1 MAFRKINVSFWQ
13 DSFVLEELTPEDKY
27 FYLYLMTNSKTN
39 QLGCFSIPI
48 KVIELETGYC
58 RESILKLLDRFC
70 NTYNKI
76 LYCKET
82 SEILILNWGKYN
94 WSKSPKVLSC
104 ILSDLK
110 NVKNTEF
117 KRFLVNL
124 LLEKGYSIDT
134 VSIEYGEEKEKEEEK
149 EEEQEQEKS
158 FGGELEKKSEKED
171 LLKLF
176 DKFYKFYPKKKNV
189 ERARKAFLKLKPTAA
204 LVEKMIE
211 AIFVQSKSE
220 QWQKDKGQF
229 IPYPEA
235 WLNAHAWEDVPE
247 VYFTSNFL
255 DTLEDGASEVDKTA
269 IEILRRKQELCL

>member
-70 NTYNKI
+70 NVYNKI

-82 SEILILNWGKYN
+82 NEILILNWGKYN

-110 NVKNTEF
+110 NVKNVEF
-117 KRFLVNL
+117 KQILTRL
-124 LLEKGYSIDT
+124 LLESGYNIDT
-134 VSIEYGEEKEKEEEK
+134 SYIMCGEEKEKEK
-149 EEEQEQEKS
+149 EEEQEK
-158 FGGELEKKSEKED
+158 EKKSEKD
-171 LLKLF
+171 GLLKLF
-176 DKFYKFYPKKKNV
+176 DQFYKFYPKKKNV
-189 ERARKAFLKLKPTAA
+189 ERARKAFLKLKPTPE
-204 LVEKMIE
+204 LVDKMIE
-211 AIFVQSKSE
+211 AIFIQSKSE

-255 DTLEDGASEVDKTA
+255 DTLETGASEVDKTA